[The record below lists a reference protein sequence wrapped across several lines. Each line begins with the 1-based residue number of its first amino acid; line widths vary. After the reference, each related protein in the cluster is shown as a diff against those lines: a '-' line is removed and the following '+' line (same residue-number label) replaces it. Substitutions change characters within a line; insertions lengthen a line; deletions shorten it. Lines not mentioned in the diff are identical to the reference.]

1 MKRTMIGAV
10 LILGSMLSAA
20 HADTWVFRDTLRPNG
35 HDRSMAVK
43 YADGRKCGTSHNM
56 FSDGASFEQCMQ
68 TRGWTLDH
76 IIPDSPSAG
85 SRFAGPSY
93 DDSAPVAS
101 SNDDSWVQRQQDQAL
116 QDMVNT
122 QQMVNDQQQM
132 VINEAIAAQQQNQ

>member
-20 HADTWVFRDTLRPNG
+20 HANTWVFRDTLRPNG

-43 YADGRKCGTSHNM
+43 YADGRKCGTSH
-56 FSDGASFEQCMQ
+56 
-68 TRGWTLDH
+68 
-76 IIPDSPSAG
+76 IIPDPPSAG
-85 SRFAGPSY
+85 SRVAGPSY